1 MAQKFH
7 GVFSLIVASLA
18 ILISAIFIFK
28 NSLVFGITF
37 IAFCAISALA
47 ILRLFCAKCPSRD
60 NCGHVLPG
68 LVLKKLFRNVKLAP
82 YSFLEIALLGICAG
96 IVVIVPQY
104 WVFKNMLLFI
114 IYWAMMIFAGIDI
127 KFAVCTTCEN
137 GYCPS
142 NKRFKGFFREYNR

>member
-1 MAQKFH
+1 MTKKIH
-7 GVFSLIVASLA
+7 GIFSFSVASAA

-68 LVLKKLFRNVKLAP
+68 LVLKRIFRNVKPAP
-82 YSFLEIALLGICAG
+82 YSFLEIATFVIFAG
-96 IVVIVPQY
+96 IVVIIPQFWLY
-104 WVFKNMLLFI
+104 KNTPLFI
-114 IYWAMMIFAGIDI
+114 FYWAMMVLAVIDI
-127 KFAVCTTCEN
+127 KYAVCTQCEN

-142 NKRFKGFFREYNR
+142 NKRFKGFFMEYNK